1 MEFTIRE
8 ATTNDCLELYN
19 IRQMPKVMENI
30 LSYKDEPKNRIKTL
44 IESKGK
50 NDYWYV
56 AEFEER
62 VIGLII
68 LKVHENP
75 RKCHVGC
82 ITIMVNSDFH
92 SKGVGSML
100 MNHVI
105 NLADNKLKL
114 KRLEL
119 SVFKDNARGIGLYKK
134 YGFEIEGIIKMSGLR
149 NEIYADEYSMAR
161 IKWLNTSVDWI
172 I

>member
-1 MEFTIRE
+1 MDFTIRE
-8 ATTNDCLELYN
+8 ATINDSLELYN

-44 IESKGK
+44 IESKGT

-56 AEFEER
+56 SEFEER

-68 LKVHENP
+68 LKVHGNP

-100 MNHVI
+100 MKHVM
-105 NLADNKLKL
+105 NLADNELNL

-119 SVFKDNARGIGLYKK
+119 SVFKDNERGIGLYKK
-134 YGFEIEGIIKMSGLR
+134 FGFEVEGSIRMSALR
-149 NEIYADEYSMAR
+149 NEVYADEYAMAR
-161 IKWLNTSVDWI
+161 IK
-172 I
+172 